1 MGIENERKFVLDV
14 NEPDKFLNSLI
25 HQGYTSHTLLQGYLN
40 DQTRIRKSLIAD
52 KLEICEFTFKLMVN
66 GKLIE
71 VETEISELDF
81 DTLWVKVGK
90 VINKVRVKVP
100 YGDFIWEIDFF
111 MEEATG
117 LCYLVMAE
125 VEMPDGMEM
134 PDAIPALVADYLLY
148 LVPRTDK
155 RFFNTQLV
163 QPALVRKTIK
173 DLKDGSKLHT
183 S

>member
-14 NEPDKFLNSLI
+14 RTPEKFLNSLK
-25 HQGYTSHTLLQGYLN
+25 HQGHTSRELRQGYLN
-40 DQTRIRKSLIAD
+40 DQTRIRQVTSAGEV
-52 KLEICEFTFKLMVN
+52 LECLFTFKQPVN
-66 GKLIE
+66 GKLVE
-71 VETEISELDF
+71 VETAISLEDF
-81 DTLWVKVGK
+81 NTLWVKVGK
-90 VINKVRVKVP
+90 VINKVRVEVP
-100 YGDFIWEIDFF
+100 HGDFVWEVDFF
-111 MEEATG
+111 IEEASREY
-117 LCYLVMAE
+117 YLVMAE

-134 PDAIPALVADYLLY
+134 PDTIPAFITDHLLY